1 MEPMS
6 IIGTGFFIAY
16 NAACVAGG
24 LLIREELYES
34 WTGEHISDY
43 EKRKEEEKKNKNSED
58 TKD

>member
-16 NAACVAGG
+16 NAACIAGG
-24 LLIREELYES
+24 ILIREEVYQALS
-34 WTGEHISDY
+34 GEHVSEY
-43 EKRKEEEKKNKNSED
+43 EKRKEEEEKNKDSED